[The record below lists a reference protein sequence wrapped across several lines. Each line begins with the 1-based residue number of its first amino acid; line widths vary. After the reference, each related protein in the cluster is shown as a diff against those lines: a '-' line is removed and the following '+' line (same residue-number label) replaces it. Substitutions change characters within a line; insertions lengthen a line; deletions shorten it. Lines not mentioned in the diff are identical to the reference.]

1 MKASLVVT
9 RGLNQGREIPIE
21 HTPFTIG
28 RDPSCHLRPKSAN
41 ISRRHCML
49 MIDHNRIFVRD
60 FGSTN
65 GTLVNDQR
73 VIDTVELHDADR
85 LQVDRLF
92 FEVRLAAAETE
103 VIPASVATEV
113 VSPPSKKPDS
123 RDDDAVAALL
133 LELNDAPPLPS
144 ALGEAGEPARPEDS
158 TVLNMPAIDPEGSSV
173 QLGRE
178 KKSEGQGSS
187 TSIVAKAI
195 LAKYKKSRKQT
206 S

>member
-9 RGLNQGREIPIE
+9 RGLNQGREIPITS
-21 HTPFTIG
+21 TPFTIG
-28 RDPSCHLRPKSAN
+28 RDPSCTLRPKSAN

-49 MIDHNRIFVRD
+49 LIDNERVFVRD

-65 GTLVNDQR
+65 GTLVNDRR

-92 FEVRLAAAETE
+92 FEVRLEAVETQVISAAATTE
-103 VIPASVATEV
+103 VFSA
-113 VSPPSKKPDS
+113 PPKKPDS
-123 RDDDAVAALL
+123 RDDDAIAALL
-133 LELNDAPPLPS
+133 LELNAPATPS

-158 TVLNMPAIDPEGSSV
+158 TVLNMPAIDPEGSAV

-195 LAKYKKSRKQT
+195 LAKYKKSRKPT

>member
-1 MKASLVVT
+1 
-9 RGLNQGREIPIE
+9 
-21 HTPFTIG
+21 
-28 RDPSCHLRPKSAN
+28 
-41 ISRRHCML
+41 ML
-49 MIDHNRIFVRD
+49 MIDNERIFVRD

-65 GTLVNDQR
+65 GTMVNDQR

-92 FEVRLAAAETE
+92 FEVRLAAAETQE
-103 VIPASVATEV
+103 IPASATTEV
-113 VSPPSKKPDS
+113 VPPPAKKPDS
-123 RDDDAVAALL
+123 RDDDAIAALL
-133 LELNDAPPLPS
+133 LELNNAPPTPS

-173 QLGRE
+173 QLGRD

>member
-9 RGLNQGREIPIE
+9 RGLNQGREIPIA

-28 RDPSCHLRPKSAN
+28 RDPTCQLRPKSAN

-49 MIDHNRIFVRD
+49 MIDNDRIFVRD

-73 VIDTVELHDADR
+73 VVDTVELHDADQ

-92 FEVRLAAAETE
+92 FKVRLVAAETE
-103 VIPASVATEV
+103 VIPGSAITEV
-113 VSPPSKKPDS
+113 VVTPMKKPDS
-123 RDDDAVAALL
+123 RDDDAIAALL
-133 LELNDAPPLPS
+133 LELNNSPPSPS
-144 ALGEAGEPARPEDS
+144 ALGEAGEPAQPEDS

-173 QLGRE
+173 QLGRQ
-178 KKSEGQGSS
+178 KKDDGQGSS
-187 TSIVAKAI
+187 TSVAAKAI
-195 LAKYKKSRKQT
+195 LSKYRKSKKQT

>member
-1 MKASLVVT
+1 
-9 RGLNQGREIPIE
+9 
-21 HTPFTIG
+21 
-28 RDPSCHLRPKSAN
+28 

-49 MIDHNRIFVRD
+49 IIDNERIFVRD

-92 FEVRLAAAETE
+92 FEVRLAAVETQVIGASATTE
-103 VIPASVATEV
+103 VMQQPA
-113 VSPPSKKPDS
+113 KKPDS

-133 LELNDAPPLPS
+133 LELNDAPPSPS
-144 ALGEAGEPARPEDS
+144 ALGEVGEPARPEDS
-158 TVLNMPAIDPEGSSV
+158 TVFNLPAIDPEGSAV
-173 QLGRE
+173 QLGQE
-178 KKSEGQGSS
+178 KKSEGQGSA

>member
-9 RGLNQGREIPIE
+9 RGLNQGREIPIT

-28 RDPSCHLRPKSAN
+28 RDPTCHLRPKSAN

-49 MIDHNRIFVRD
+49 LIDNGRVFVRD

-65 GTLVNDQR
+65 GTMVNDQR
-73 VIDTVELHDADR
+73 VVDTVELHDADR

-103 VIPASVATEV
+103 SITASAPTAV
-113 VSPPSKKPDS
+113 VSAPAKKPDS
-123 RDDDAVAALL
+123 RDDDAIAALL
-133 LELNDAPPLPS
+133 LELNSSPPSPS
-144 ALGEAGEPARPEDS
+144 ELGEAGEPARPEDS
-158 TVLNMPAIDPEGSSV
+158 TVLNMPAINPEGSSV

-178 KKSEGQGSS
+178 KKSEGLGSS

>member
-1 MKASLVVT
+1 M
-9 RGLNQGREIPIE
+9 NQGREIPIT

-28 RDPSCHLRPKSAN
+28 RDPSCQLRPKSAN

-49 MIDHNRIFVRD
+49 MIDNERIFVRD

-65 GTLVNDQR
+65 GTLVNGQR
-73 VIDTVELHDADR
+73 VIDTIELHDADR

-92 FEVRLAAAETE
+92 FEVRLAAVETQ
-103 VIPASVATEV
+103 VIPASATTQV
-113 VSPPSKKPDS
+113 VPSPTKKPDS

-133 LELNDAPPLPS
+133 LELNDAPPSPS
-144 ALGEAGEPARPEDS
+144 ALGEVGEPAKPEDS

-178 KKSEGQGSS
+178 KKPDGQGSA

-195 LAKYKKSRKQT
+195 LAKYKKSKKQT

>member
-9 RGLNQGREIPIE
+9 RGLNQGREIPIT

-28 RDPSCHLRPKSAN
+28 RDPSCQLRPKSAN

-49 MIDHNRIFVRD
+49 MIDNDRVFVRD

-73 VIDTVELHDADR
+73 ITDTVELHDADR

-92 FEVRLAAAETE
+92 FEVRLAAAET
-103 VIPASVATEV
+103 VIQASAATEV
-113 VSPPSKKPDS
+113 VSAPAKKPDS
-123 RDDDAVAALL
+123 RDDDAIAALL
-133 LELNDAPPLPS
+133 LELNNAPPTPS
-144 ALGEAGEPARPEDS
+144 ALGESGEPARPDDS

-178 KKSEGQGSS
+178 KKSAGQGSS